1 MLQCP
6 LNTTREHT
14 DQFKKVYETLYDELK
29 KRNIT
34 GVDDTEEL
42 AKALAVLVADSIEM
56 NIYK

>member
-14 DQFKKVYETLYDELK
+14 DQFKKVYETLFGELK
-29 KRNIT
+29 QRNIT

-42 AKALAVLVADSIEM
+42 AKALAVLVADSLEM
-56 NIYK
+56 KIYK